1 MNQPTIDWYLRIT
14 KGISIPSQYAGPE
27 EQAKRIKRCS
37 ILKEVDIEYS
47 NVPSYTP
54 MEESKGR

>member
-27 EQAKRIKRCS
+27 EQAKRIIRCS
-37 ILKEVDIEYS
+37 ILREVDIEYS
-47 NVPSYTP
+47 NVPSYIRT
-54 MEESKGR
+54 EESE